1 MWLCTDPARM
11 ARAGANPHAL
21 HADKRGMEWAG
32 PPGSGEV
39 EDDSGGDQWMNDDFD
54 ERATQQQEADAAR
67 NLAVRRPTPEQWL
80 AWT

>member
-1 MWLCTDPARM
+1 M
-11 ARAGANPHAL
+11 AQAGANPHAL
-21 HADKRGMEWAG
+21 HADKSEMEWAG

-39 EDDSGGDQWMNDDFD
+39 EDDSGGDQWMNDDAVIRR
-54 ERATQQQEADAAR
+54 RADAVSSAAR